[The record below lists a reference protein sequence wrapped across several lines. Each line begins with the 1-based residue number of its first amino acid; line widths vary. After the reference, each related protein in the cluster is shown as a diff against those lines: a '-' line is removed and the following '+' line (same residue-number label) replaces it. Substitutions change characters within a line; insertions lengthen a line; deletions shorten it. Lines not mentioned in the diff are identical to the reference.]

1 MALLPRVGPPAPE
14 GEPALEAAQLGS
26 EGDQVGRHDLPA
38 GGLLDAVGN
47 RRLGGPDQAPLEM
60 PELLIDLCPVAGVFW
75 VGGIRILALEQ
86 AIRVDLG
93 IGGPLFLR
101 VLLADDC
108 SLGRPR

>member
-1 MALLPRVGPPAPE
+1 
-14 GEPALEAAQLGS
+14 
-26 EGDQVGRHDLPA
+26 
-38 GGLLDAVGN
+38 
-47 RRLGGPDQAPLEM
+47 M